1 MLRNVEFKK
10 PFCDSVN
17 FHEVRNSTT
26 RTFIASARMY
36 LQWILDHN
44 VMTQQLQIIQI
55 KSTFDND
62 ICILGL
68 IVLIVL
74 FVVMDMDTR

>member
-1 MLRNVEFKK
+1 
-10 PFCDSVN
+10 
-17 FHEVRNSTT
+17 
-26 RTFIASARMY
+26 MY

-74 FVVMDMDTR
+74 FVFMDMDTR